1 MPGKLNNHKFPPE
14 WGKAGVM
21 NTSKPLSVKLL
32 GSFLSVVLVVVTLF
46 LVTPSG
52 KAIPA
57 FSRKYGTSC
66 TTCHNN
72 YPELN
77 DFGLAFKKNGF
88 KFPKDD
94 ETFIKQ
100 DPVLLGSKAQKEAF
114 PEAVYPGEIPGTVPI
129 AFRYE
134 GNFNWNASQPKTVQA
149 TSYVPKTDLFV
160 PNTFTIISAGS
171 FGPNLSFWIDDDIS
185 AGGSG
190 ANGGL
195 GDGWLKY
202 NDLGHVFHLPTN
214 ALNVRFGQ
222 FELDLPFTQA
232 RSPYLSGY
240 DVFSQANF
248 AQNLCAPA
256 TTGTPFPAGTVCQ
269 TTNNNFILGTPQ
281 RGIEFGGYPNNGN
294 FVWDVAIT
302 DGTGSSY
309 GGATSLV
316 TRNTKDVYL
325 RASYQFNLER
335 DPESRHAIQ
344 AAGPTGPRD
353 HTSIRVGGFYYY
365 GKNQQNYGGSLFG
378 STGLSNT
385 LEEPFYRA
393 GGDIR
398 FKYRKFELYGVGLV
412 GHDDNHLLTVDS
424 TGAATFTKTN
434 PVTFTGG
441 FVTGNYWI
449 FPWFIATMRYDFVNS
464 PSDYWNGVA
473 SNSGPQ
479 YRTRN
484 DIRPG
489 YQILLRAN
497 IKIVGE
503 YTRHY
508 GARYTDASGNVL
520 YYNPNT
526 FVTGIDYVF

>member
-1 MPGKLNNHKFPPE
+1 
-14 WGKAGVM
+14 M
-21 NTSKPLSVKLL
+21 NTKTAAIFKAIVAASIC
-32 GSFLSVVLVVVTLF
+32 TLF
-46 LVTPSG
+46 LVMLLIMVPSG

-88 KFPKDD
+88 KFPTDD
-94 ETFIKQ
+94 DTFVKQ
-100 DPVLLGSKAQKEAF
+100 EPVLLGSKAQKEAF

-134 GNFNWNASQPKTVQA
+134 GNFNWNSNQPLPVQA
-149 TSYVPKTDLFV
+149 AGYVPRTDLFM

-171 FGPNLSFWIDDDIS
+171 FGQNISFWIDDDIS

-195 GDGWLKY
+195 GDAWLKY
-202 NDLGHVFHLPTN
+202 NDLGRVFHLPTN
-214 ALNVRFGQ
+214 SLNVRFGQ

-232 RSPYLSGY
+232 RTPYLSGY
-240 DVFSQANF
+240 DVFGEGAV
-248 AQNLCAPA
+248 AQNSCGL
-256 TTGTPFPAGTVCQ
+256 TPQPLPCQ
-269 TTNNNFILGTPQ
+269 TANNSFILGTPQ
-281 RGIEFGGYPNNGN
+281 RGIEFGGSPNNGN
-294 FVWDVAIT
+294 FTWSVAVV
-302 DGTGSSY
+302 DGTGSAY

-316 TRNTKDVYL
+316 ARNSKDVYT
-325 RASYQFNLER
+325 RVSYQFNLER
-335 DPESRHAIQ
+335 DPQSRHGIQ

-365 GKNQQNYGGSLFG
+365 GKNQQNFGGNPFSF
-378 STGLSNT
+378 TGTIN
-385 LEEPFYRA
+385 EPFYRA
-393 GGDIR
+393 GGDLR
-398 FKYRKFELYGVGLV
+398 FKYRKLEIDAVGLV
-412 GHDDNHLLTVDS
+412 GHDDNHLIDTEAQ
-424 TGAATFTKTN
+424 TITTAN

-441 FVTGNYWI
+441 FVAGNYWLY
-449 FPWFIATMRYDFVNS
+449 PWLIATMRYDFVNS
-464 PSDYWNGVA
+464 PSDYWNGV
-473 SNSGPQ
+473 SQ

-484 DIRPG
+484 DFRPG

-503 YTRHY
+503 YTRHW
-508 GARYTDASGNVL
+508 GAPYQDAAGNTL
-520 YYNPNT
+520 YYRPNT
-526 FVTGIDYVF
+526 FLTGIDYVF